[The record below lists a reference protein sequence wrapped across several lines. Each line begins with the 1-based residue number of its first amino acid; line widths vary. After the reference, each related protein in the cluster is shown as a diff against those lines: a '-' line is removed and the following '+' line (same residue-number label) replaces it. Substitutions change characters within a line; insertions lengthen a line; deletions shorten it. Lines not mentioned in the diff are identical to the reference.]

1 MTYEDRLGATNPS
14 DTLGGW
20 NSENVGSEDL
30 ESLGRRQPRAEL

>member
-14 DTLGGW
+14 DTLGGR
-20 NSENVGSEDL
+20 NSESVGSEDL